1 MDEVMLFHE
10 TELGKQLND
19 LQCKIWAVRAI
30 GKSNRDDPE
39 RLREFD
45 IQTPS
50 DLFEAVYLISQ
61 QSSDLIEVIINKTRE
76 MADKK
81 KEKQ

>member
-1 MDEVMLFHE
+1 MDEVMQFHE

-30 GKSNRDDPE
+30 GNSNRDDPE
-39 RLREFD
+39 RLRDFD
-45 IQTPS
+45 VQTPS

-76 MADKK
+76 MADEK
-81 KEKQ
+81 KENQ